1 MNLSGKMLATLIVPI
16 VVLLGGA
23 GIGLVVAAEKSYS
36 PPSGADAFAAAPTSL
51 VLAESPGRAAGS
63 KAGSSRNKV
72 AALKRKC
79 KKKRGAAKRNC
90 LKRVQALTKARY
102 MSVRR
107 AESLAE
113 RAAEKIWE
121 SNAGDYEWTD
131 YGVSDCRRLTRSSV
145 SCAVYVYYEQEE
157 YGYDDYGSTY
167 DCEWVV
173 NSRYLR
179 GGKLKVTSGFARRS
193 CEWL

>member
-1 MNLSGKMLATLIVPI
+1 MIVPI
-16 VVLLGGA
+16 VVLLAGA
-23 GIGLVVAAEKSYS
+23 GVGLVVAAERSYS

-51 VLAESPGRAAGS
+51 VVEKSPNPATSS
-63 KAGSSRNKV
+63 KAGASRNSI

-79 KKKRGAAKRNC
+79 KKKRGVAKRNC
-90 LKRVQALTKARY
+90 LKRVQALKKPRFI
-102 MSVRR
+102 SVKR
-107 AESLAE
+107 AEGLAE
-113 RAAEKIWE
+113 RVAERVWE
-121 SNAGDYEWTD
+121 NNAGDYEWTD
-131 YGVSDCRRLTRSSV
+131 YGLSDCRRLSRSSV

-157 YGYDDYGSTY
+157 YSYDDYGSTY

-179 GGKLKVTSGFARRS
+179 SGKLRVTSGFASRT